1 MMNRNK
7 RFIAAL
13 LVMMLSL
20 LFVFPALAAENAGTE
35 PAAVEAELEAKE
47 QASDSVVL
55 SDTGAKAV
63 ACGVAIGLAAIGG
76 TIAMGM
82 ATGKASDSMA
92 RQPEIQGNIRTT
104 LMLGLVFIETA
115 IIYAL
120 LVVILIIFVL

>member
-1 MMNRNK
+1 MNYLKRTTAILLTLMMS
-7 RFIAAL
+7 
-13 LVMMLSL
+13 MLFL
-20 LFVFPALAAENAGTE
+20 FPAYAEEAAASDTAQAAEAQL
-35 PAAVEAELEAKE
+35 LEEDTA
-47 QASDSVVL
+47 DSIVL

-63 ACGVAIGLAAIGG
+63 ACGIAIGLAAIGG

-92 RQPEIQGNIRTT
+92 RQPEIQSNIRTT